1 MKRPKQEWCEPHL
14 EYIRKLETY
23 IDYLESM
30 TTENGSSENRSH
42 EWKTIEQDTE
52 NPILGM
58 LPNLEAN
65 HHETGGDDSISRKIR
80 KCHFTDK
87 ECYESAFKRLCCE
100 MYQTMSKDS
109 FDPKYAHDCYLVTV
123 GVKQ

>member
-1 MKRPKQEWCEPHL
+1 MKRPNQEWCEPHL

-30 TTENGSSENRSH
+30 TTKLEKVEECSHDRKTDDNNGKPN
-42 EWKTIEQDTE
+42 DT
-52 NPILGM
+52 
-58 LPNLEAN
+58 LP
-65 HHETGGDDSISRKIR
+65 RKIR

-109 FDPKYAHDCYLVTV
+109 FDPKYAHDCYLMTI